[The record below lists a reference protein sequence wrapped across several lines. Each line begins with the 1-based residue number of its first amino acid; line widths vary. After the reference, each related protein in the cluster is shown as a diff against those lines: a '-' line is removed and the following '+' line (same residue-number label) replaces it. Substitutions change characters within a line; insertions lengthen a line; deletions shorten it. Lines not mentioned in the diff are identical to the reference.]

1 MIFLYVA
8 LFLVAAFLI
17 YFIISSIWFKPISI
31 GILYNRF
38 FLGFLTR
45 SPELVTQLGF
55 LEGLGIN
62 FHNSKLAD
70 ESDKA
75 VQKIFKISKKN
86 LKVLQSYNRQHQSPS
101 QLVSTDIAGWFID
114 DIVRSERFR
123 HHDYPFNQMFGAQN
137 EVPTF
142 MTTMHPMN
150 NLTNA
155 RNYIKRL
162 RKFDVK
168 FEQILE
174 GVKIRESKGV
184 IPPKFVVRHVLEGMR
199 NFIAPKPTGNT
210 LYTVYKGKLGK
221 LKINSKQKSV
231 LLANCE
237 KAIKEV
243 VYPTFKKLIE
253 YHEHIEKIATRDD
266 GVWKLPEGDRYYAHC
281 LRSNTTTDLTPDEV
295 HTLGLKEVARI
306 EKEMKAIL
314 KKLKYPST
322 EVSKM
327 MLKFSK
333 EKRFQYPNTDA
344 GRKQCL
350 ADYQTIINRVDQN
363 LGDVFDIRPKVGVKS
378 GACAGVP

>member
-17 YFIISSIWFKPISI
+17 YFIISSIWFTPISI

-101 QLVSTDIAGWFID
+101 QLLSTDIAGWFID

-168 FEQILE
+168 FEQILD
-174 GVKIRESKGV
+174 GVKIRESKDV

-210 LYTVYKGKLGK
+210 LYTVYKEKLGK
-221 LKINSKQKSV
+221 LKINSNQKST

-253 YHEHIEKIATRDD
+253 YHEHIEKIATKDD
-266 GVWKLPEGDRYYAHC
+266 GVWKLPEGDKYYAHC

-295 HTLGLKEVARI
+295 HTLGMKEVARI

-314 KKLKYPST
+314 KKLKYPSND
-322 EVSKM
+322 VSKM

-350 ADYQTIINRVDQN
+350 ADYQTIINHVDQN